1 MFSTIV
7 PFNLF
12 LAPETQTLAVSLW
25 TLLKTLLFTTIR
37 ITDRVLTTLLFVPT
51 PSSFTSSAP
60 LSQFE
65 LTRTAL
71 GTISHLSFVLP
82 RFGGV
87 SSTASSALPELLK
100 TFYTALDLLASDPT
114 ECGRFVRELC
124 GEITNLRANKGGEPN
139 KTSVKAKEAFALAC
153 TEQLVPVLDNQTVR
167 EYVYPLCEPYVYF
180 HPLRHL
186 WSHVKCATAT

>member
-1 MFSTIV
+1 MSFTIV

-37 ITDRVLTTLLFVPT
+37 LTDRVLTTLLFVPA
-51 PSSFTSSAP
+51 PSSFASSDP

-100 TFYTALDLLASDPT
+100 TFYTALDVLASDLV

-124 GEITNLRANKGGEPN
+124 GEITNLRANKGSEP
-139 KTSVKAKEAFALAC
+139 KKITMEAKEAFALAC
-153 TEQLVPVLDNQTVR
+153 AEQLVPVLDNQTVR
-167 EYVYPLCEPYVYF
+167 EYVYPLCEPYVCF
-180 HPLRHL
+180 HPFRHL
-186 WSHVKCATAT
+186 WSHIKCDIGT